1 MSSAAVCIAVVVAA
15 GDHPALLRVGS
26 QTLLARAITTARAAD
41 GVDHVI
47 VLTDSSEVVH
57 EAAAAGATARR
68 VAGRGVTDDGALIE
82 SLSTVADDATVVVL
96 LDPAAALI
104 EPSDVAAVLGAV
116 TGRATDR
123 AADCAADCA
132 VAVVAARGAFL
143 ECPTAPPEPVVAPPD
158 MRLTVDFGVLHALRL
173 GPWRAASA
181 RLFGTVATVPLPPER
196 LLRADGPGG
205 VEAVAAILGA
215 RGPARGYDRLPARP
229 AALIMDFDGVFTD
242 NRVLVDQDGREA
254 VLCNRGDGMGLEQL
268 RDRGLPML
276 VLSKE
281 KNPVVAARC
290 AKLKLACLQ
299 AIDDK
304 APALLDW
311 CRERSL
317 DPEAVVYIGNDTND
331 LPCFALVGCAVAVA
345 DAHPAA
351 LAAADM
357 ILTRS
362 GGAGALRELTDLI
375 TKRLDGST

>member
-1 MSSAAVCIAVVVAA
+1 MASAVVCIAVVVAA
-15 GDHPALLRVGS
+15 GDHPALLRLGS
-26 QTLLARAITTARAAD
+26 QTLLARAVATARAAD

-47 VLTDSSEVVH
+47 VLADSAAVVR
-57 EAAAAGATARR
+57 EAAAAGVTARR
-68 VAGRGVTDDGALIE
+68 VAGRGVTDDEAVIE
-82 SLSTVADDATVVVL
+82 SLSTVADDAAVVVL

-104 EPSDVAAVLGAV
+104 EPGDVAAVLGAV
-116 TGRATDR
+116 TDR
-123 AADCAADCA
+123 AADCA
-132 VAVVAARGAFL
+132 VAVLAARGAFL
-143 ECPTAPPEPVVAPPD
+143 ERATAPPEPVVAPPD
-158 MRLTVDFGVLHALRL
+158 MRLTVDIGALRALRL

-181 RLFGTVATVPLPPER
+181 RLIGTVATVPLPPER

-205 VEAVAAILGA
+205 IEAVAAILGA
-215 RGPARGYDRLPARP
+215 RGPARGCDRLPARP

-254 VLCNRGDGMGLEQL
+254 VLCNRSDGMGLEQL

-311 CRERSL
+311 CRERHI
-317 DPEAVVYIGNDTND
+317 DPEAVIYIGNDTND

-357 ILTRS
+357 VLTRA
-362 GGAGALRELTDLI
+362 GGMGALRELTDLI
-375 TKRLDGST
+375 TERLDGST